1 MTNSRSVA
9 ADGSASDGGSGMT
22 GYSIVQADSLDAAT
36 DMARTCP
43 IVTSGGTVEV
53 YETFRVM

>member
-1 MTNSRSVA
+1 
-9 ADGSASDGGSGMT
+9 MT